1 MLPPR
6 APERVAPLFVV
17 GLGNSV
23 GFYGSEIKFDSLCI
37 VSEGERE
44 RDDNYPNELG
54 NNAKL
59 CRGWRKCKGLFNS
72 MFILL
77 ANVSF

>member
-44 RDDNYPNELG
+44 R
-54 NNAKL
+54 
-59 CRGWRKCKGLFNS
+59 
-72 MFILL
+72 
-77 ANVSF
+77 